1 MKYLSI
7 RVLAVFLGAMFLTA
21 AAVADAKPQVSI
33 HDPVMARDGDTYYLY
48 STGPGITFYSSE
60 DLTNW
65 KLGGRVF
72 EGEPTWAKSVA
83 RTFIGYYNVKTLA
96 FHEDI
101 IFMTL

>member
-7 RVLAVFLGAMFLTA
+7 RVLAVFLGAMSLTA

-72 EGEPTWAKSVA
+72 AVVLEYMW
-83 RTFIGYYNVKTLA
+83 
-96 FHEDI
+96 
-101 IFMTL
+101 